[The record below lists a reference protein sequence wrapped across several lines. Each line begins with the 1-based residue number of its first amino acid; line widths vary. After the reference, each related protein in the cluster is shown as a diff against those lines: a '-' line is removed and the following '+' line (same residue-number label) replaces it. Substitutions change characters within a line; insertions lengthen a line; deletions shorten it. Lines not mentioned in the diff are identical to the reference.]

1 MPSPKTRAERPH
13 RPPLADP
20 GTMEVLDR
28 THREIMEM
36 LTRLHML
43 IEKLEVRGIDE
54 GVSKLAQDI
63 CRFFDETARP
73 HHVAEEELVFPE
85 LLASGDAELVQHVN
99 RLQQDHGW
107 LEEDWLELAPQLRAV
122 ANGQSWYDIDI
133 LRSGVPVIPA
143 GIRGTYEALAGRRG
157 YIPRRVPIGVRFGPA
172 RCFSGDGS
180 HGRRSARSHVTRR
193 IMDDIAALL
202 P

>member
-28 THREIMEM
+28 THREIVEM

-43 IEKLEVRGIDE
+43 IEKLEVRGIDDS
-54 GVSKLAQDI
+54 VRKLAQDI

-73 HHVAEEELVFPE
+73 HHAAEEELVFPE

-107 LEEDWLELAPQLRAV
+107 LEEDWLEMAPHLRAV
-122 ANGQSWYDIDI
+122 ANGQSWYDIDV
-133 LRSGVPVIPA
+133 LRTA
-143 GIRGTYEALAGRRG
+143 
-157 YIPRRVPIGVRFGPA
+157 VPIFTELYRDHIALEETVVYPASRRFHH
-172 RCFSGDGS
+172 GDPLRDVPPGK
-180 HGRRSARSHVTRR
+180 
-193 IMDDIAALL
+193 
-202 P
+202 

>member
-1 MPSPKTRAERPH
+1 MSSPKTRAERPR

-73 HHVAEEELVFPE
+73 HHAAEEELVFPE

-122 ANGQSWYDIDI
+122 ANGQSWYDIDV
-133 LRSGVPVIPA
+133 LRTA
-143 GIRGTYEALAGRRG
+143 
-157 YIPRRVPIGVRFGPA
+157 VPIFTELYRDHIALEETVVYPASRRFHHRDLLRNLP
-172 RCFSGDGS
+172 SGK
-180 HGRRSARSHVTRR
+180 
-193 IMDDIAALL
+193 
-202 P
+202 